1 MNSNLHFKFLV
12 SILLLSSSV
21 IAQISPDVKVKL
33 DSLLN
38 VLEDKNKALASVTIS
53 KNGQIIYSYS
63 TGFINNTENIP
74 IKSTPETRYRIGSIS
89 KMFTSV
95 MILQLTE
102 EKKLNL
108 STPLSK
114 FFKKVPNAD
123 SITIADLLNHH
134 SGLYN
139 FTNSEDYQKWMTE
152 PRSRKQM
159 IDLIEEQEPAFPP
172 RQKGEYS
179 NTNFV
184 LLGYII
190 EDITG
195 KSYQENLS
203 ERITS
208 KIGLQNT
215 LYGSKINYKLNE
227 ALSFDYT
234 DGKWVMNPETDM
246 SIPGGAGSVIST
258 TPDLNVFITAL
269 FNGKLIS
276 ESSLKSMTTIKD
288 GFGLG
293 IFQVPFYERSA
304 FSHNGGIDGFSSS
317 LAYFPN
323 DKVSIAF
330 CSNGLNY
337 PMNDILI
344 GILSCYFEKPYTI
357 PDFKT
362 VNLPVGK
369 LASYEGEYNSEQ
381 LPLVITIKLDGDKI
395 TAQATGQPSFPL
407 EAISEN
413 EFRFLQAGIVM
424 IFNKSVAG
432 DVDGFTLKQGGEFI
446 FKKMVKP

>member
-1 MNSNLHFKFLV
+1 M
-12 SILLLSSSV
+12 
-21 IAQISPDVKVKL
+21 
-33 DSLLN
+33 
-38 VLEDKNKALASVTIS
+38 ASVTIRQ
-53 KNGQIIYSYS
+53 NGQIVYSRAI
-63 TGFINNTENIP
+63 GFIDNAGSIP
-74 IKSTPETRYRIGSIS
+74 VKSTPETRYRIGSIS

-95 MILQLTE
+95 MILQLVE
-102 EKKLNL
+102 EKKLSL

-139 FTNSEDYQKWMTE
+139 FTNSEDYPKWMTE

-159 IDLIEEQEPAFPP
+159 LALIEGQKPAFAPH
-172 RQKGEYS
+172 QKGEYS

-195 KSYQENLS
+195 KTYQENLS
-203 ERITS
+203 KRITS
-208 KIGLQNT
+208 KIGLKNT
-215 LYGSKINYKLNE
+215 LYGSKINHGSNE
-227 ALSFDYT
+227 ASSFDFT

-258 TPDLNVFITAL
+258 TPDLTEFITAL

-276 ESSLKSMTTIKD
+276 DNSLKRMTTIKD
-288 GFGLG
+288 GYGLG
-293 IFQVPFYERSA
+293 IFKVPFHERSA

-317 LAYFPN
+317 LAYFPE

-344 GILSCYFEKPYTI
+344 GLLSCYFDKPYKI

-362 VNLPVGK
+362 ISIPAEK
-369 LASYEGEYNSEQ
+369 LTAYEGEYTSEQ

-395 TAQATGQPSFPL
+395 TAQATGQPAFPL
-407 EAISEN
+407 ETISET
-413 EFRFLQAGIVM
+413 EFRFSQAGVVM
-424 IFNKSVAG
+424 IFNKTVSG
-432 DVDGFTLKQGGEFI
+432 EVDGFTLKQGGEFVY
-446 FKKMVKP
+446 KKVVKP